1 MVKKILG
8 GLLCLIVLVV
18 TVAGVNIGTH
28 FYFKKADEKA
38 ATVKHGADDVIVEDP
53 KAPEPIFVSLPEVV
67 ITLQG
72 PNEHYM
78 LTEIVLEAKD
88 IKAQERLNSMLPLL
102 QSITVNSLSNED
114 YEHLRQKKISDLRI
128 ELDNAFKQEFKNRK
142 MNVPYKTLLLK
153 RVIFQ

>member
-8 GLLCLIVLVV
+8 GLLGLILLAG
-18 TVAGVNIGTH
+18 TVAGVNVGTH
-28 FYFKKADEKA
+28 LYFKKLDAKGV
-38 ATVKHGADDVIVEDP
+38 TVKNGEDSIVEDP
-53 KAPEPIFVSLPEVV
+53 KAPEPIFVTLPEVV

-88 IKAQERLNSMLPLL
+88 IKSQERLNSLMPLL
-102 QSITVNSLSNED
+102 QSIAVNSLSNED
-114 YEHLRQKKISDLRI
+114 YERLRQKKISELRI
-128 ELDNAFKQEFKNRK
+128 ELDNAFKQEFKGRK